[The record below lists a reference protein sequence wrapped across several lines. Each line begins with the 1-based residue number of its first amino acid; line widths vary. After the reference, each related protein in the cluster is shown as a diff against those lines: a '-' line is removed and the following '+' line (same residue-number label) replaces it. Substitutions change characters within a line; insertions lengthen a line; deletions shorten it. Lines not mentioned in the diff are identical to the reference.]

1 MNCSR
6 EADYVEL
13 TRALADSL
21 RKRGYPSE
29 LLCRPE
35 FDASLRQ
42 RHLEK
47 LRTRQQKD
55 TRYNDQLIVF
65 KCTYSNAIRGLRIS
79 KELRHF
85 FKLLRGEV
93 GQDFLR
99 EARVVCG
106 YRVEQNCF
114 LRSYRQNFVE
124 LHVPPAVGSGS

>member
-1 MNCSR
+1 MGKAAGAPC
-6 EADYVEL
+6 
-13 TRALADSL
+13 
-21 RKRGYPSE
+21 G
-29 LLCRPE
+29 
-35 FDASLRQ
+35 ASLRR

-55 TRYNDQLIVF
+55 TRHNDHLIVF
-65 KCTYSNAIRGLRIS
+65 KCTYSNAVRGLRIS
-79 KELRHF
+79 KEIRRL

-106 YRVEQNCF
+106 YRVEQNLF
-114 LRSYRQNFVE
+114 LRSYAQNFVE